1 MTHLS
6 HTVIFIRSDEG
17 LVTDHPWTDHQ
28 EQSIN
33 DGIRTFVEGSEGIFR
48 AGTEKT
54 PDSYRKKL
62 AKFLDALFYRKETL
76 PKRIAYGEECDYIS
90 RFVV

>member
-48 AGTEKT
+48 AGTEN
-54 PDSYRKKL
+54 
-62 AKFLDALFYRKETL
+62 TL
-76 PKRIAYGEECDYIS
+76 NS
-90 RFVV
+90 